1 MIEGDDL
8 LEKFNTIWDKVSAGI
23 KKKFL
28 CNQKFVKAKV
38 KSHHG
43 DEITN
48 IYDKEIPK
56 VDSNDTCL
64 AVTGL
69 DSALKKNEN
78 YRPQVFL
85 EECKYI
91 EKNVIRHINANLS
104 DFSSSNESD
113 QELIRIK

>member
-1 MIEGDDL
+1 M
-8 LEKFNTIWDKVSAGI
+8 
-23 KKKFL
+23 
-28 CNQKFVKAKV
+28 KAKV

-43 DEITN
+43 DEIIN

-56 VDSNDTCL
+56 VDSSDTCL

-113 QELIRIK
+113 QELIRMK